1 METEQIVPLV
11 RSSFPQHVELILKLE
26 RALPAVEVDR
36 AQFQQLV
43 MNLLINA
50 AEAIDGSSCRVTV
63 ATYACTLNRAEI
75 DQAFADDTM
84 QPGPYAVLEVRDDGH
99 GMDPETQAKIF
110 DPFFTT
116 KFTGRGL
123 GLAAVIGIAKG
134 HKGAIRVASTPG
146 SGSTFRLFLPA
157 TGAPLQAPS
166 QRQTPVQERGKATVL
181 VVDDEEIVRNL
192 AKNALTLR
200 GYQVLLANNGREAL
214 EVFASNLDLVTA
226 IVLDLTM
233 PVMSGEEALP
243 RLRALR
249 PDVRILA
256 SSGYSQSEAVRRFGD
271 AIDGFIQKP
280 YSVQSLLSA
289 LQETLHA
296 AVG

>member
-11 RSSFPQHVELILKLE
+11 RSSFPKHVELILKLE
-26 RALPAVEVDR
+26 KALPAVEVDR

-50 AEAIDGSSCRVTV
+50 AEAIDGSSGKVTV
-63 ATYACTLNRAEI
+63 ATYARMLSRSEI
-75 DQAFADDTM
+75 DRDFAGETM
-84 QPGPYAVLEVRDDGH
+84 HPGPYAVLEVRDDGH
-99 GMDPETQAKIF
+99 GMDAETQAKIF

-134 HKGAIRVASTPG
+134 HKGAIRVTSTPG

-157 TGAPLQAPS
+157 TGAPLHAPS

-181 VVDDEEIVRNL
+181 VVDDEEIVRKL
-192 AKNALTLR
+192 ATNALTLR
-200 GYQVLLANNGREAL
+200 GYRVLLATNGREAL
-214 EVFASNLDLVTA
+214 EVFAANLDVVTA

-233 PVMSGEEALP
+233 PVMSGEDALP
-243 RLRALR
+243 RLRSLR

-280 YSVQSLLSA
+280 YSVQSLLTA
-289 LQETLHA
+289 LQETLQP